1 MVCSASNAFHDP
13 ENSTDGLHT
22 YDRQYQLVTDFPVVE
37 KLNTNPLVALPDG
50 VCAVDLSVTVDTDE
64 L

>member
-22 YDRQYQLVTDFPVVE
+22 CDRQYQLVTGFPVVE
-37 KLNTNPLVALPDG
+37 KLDTNPLVAPPDG
-50 VCAVDLSVTVDTDE
+50 VCAVDPSVTVDTDE